1 MGFHL
6 NTFLVSAL
14 AATSYAS
21 PLIQA
26 RASNNTSY
34 TNSNGLKFNQF
45 NASLPNVT
53 LLATGTYHP
62 FVIRRS
68 IHSNTN
74 EGGTIAGTSDDKTAT
89 AGYKSGALSISKLLS
104 EIPEINNIANVA
116 AVQATNVNSG
126 DVSSSLLLNLTHT
139 LQTTVCDDPTM
150 SGAVITHGTD
160 TLEESAF
167 FIDATV
173 NCGKPIVF
181 VGSMRPSTAI
191 SADGPMNLLQG
202 VTVAADEEAK
212 ERGALVVLNDRI
224 VSAFFA
230 TKTNANTVDT
240 FKAYE
245 QGSLGTIVSNTP
257 YFYYPAVQPNAK
269 HTVDVADVDSIPRVD
284 VLYAY
289 EDMHTDSLYS
299 AVKNGAKG
307 IVVAGEGAGGIS
319 TDFADAIGDVVA
331 KHGIPVV
338 LSHRTVNGEV
348 PTADIT
354 GDNSKIASGLF
365 NPQQSRILVGL
376 LLAEGKKV
384 KEIREVFEKATVA

>member
-34 TNSNGLKFNQF
+34 TNSNGLKFNHF

-53 LLATGTYHP
+53 LLAT
-62 FVIRRS
+62 
-68 IHSNTN
+68 
-74 EGGTIAGTSDDKTAT
+74 GGTIAGTSDDKTAT
-89 AGYKSGALSISKLLS
+89 AGYESGALSITQLLS
-104 EIPEINNIANVA
+104 GIPEINNIANVA

-202 VTVAADEEAK
+202 VTVAVDEDAK

-269 HTVDVADVDSIPRVD
+269 HAVDVADVDSIPRVD
-284 VLYAY
+284 ILYAY
-289 EDMHTDSLYS
+289 EDMHVDSLYS
-299 AVKNGAKG
+299 AVKNGAQG
-307 IVVAGEGAGGIS
+307 IVIAGEGAGGIS
-319 TDFADAIGDVVA
+319 SDFGDAINDVVA
-331 KHGIPVV
+331 KHDIPVV

-354 GDNSKIASGLF
+354 GGNRKTQIASGLF

-384 KEIREVFEKATVA
+384 KEIREVFERATVA

>member
-1 MGFHL
+1 MGFHF
-6 NTFLVSAL
+6 NTCLVSAL
-14 AATSYAS
+14 AATGYAS
-21 PLIQA
+21 SLIQA

-34 TNSNGLKFNQF
+34 TNSNGLKFNNF
-45 NASLPNVT
+45 NTSLPNIT
-53 LLATGTYHP
+53 LLAT
-62 FVIRRS
+62 
-68 IHSNTN
+68 
-74 EGGTIAGTSDDKTAT
+74 GGTIAGTSDDKTAT
-89 AGYKSGALSISKLLS
+89 AGYESGALSITKLLS
-104 EIPEINNIANVA
+104 GIPEISKVANVA

-126 DVSSSLLLNLTHT
+126 DVSSTLLLNLTHT

-173 NCGKPIVF
+173 NCDKPIVF

-202 VTVAADEEAK
+202 VTVAADEDATG
-212 ERGALVVLNDRI
+212 RGALVVLNDRI

-269 HTVDVADVDSIPRVD
+269 HAVDVSDVDSVPRVD
-284 VLYAY
+284 ILYAY
-289 EDMHTDSLYS
+289 EDMRADSLYS
-299 AVKNGAKG
+299 AVENGAKG

-319 TDFADAIGDVVA
+319 TDFGDAINDVVA
-331 KHGIPVV
+331 KHDIPVV

-354 GDNSKIASGLF
+354 GENSKTQIASGLF

-384 KEIREVFEKATVA
+384 QEIRKVFEKATVA